1 MTAYLTQSPSGFYS
15 YRRRI
20 PDDYREVLGKL
31 EKKVSLKTKDYYVA
45 VKRLKKVNDE
55 FEKEIVKGHLKM
67 TKKVKHK
74 YVTKPFKYRAV
85 IQTNFM
91 TGVHRVFF
99 YMYINGVRKV
109 VEKTKPTG
117 AYKVTGYQSLGV
129 PALTLKGATPV
140 YMDEQ
145 IEWNGQNCELT
156 LFNDNDEEVA

>member
-85 IQTNFM
+85 IQTNLM

-99 YMYINGVRKV
+99 KKAINGEVKI
-109 VEKTKPTG
+109 VEKTKPNG
-117 AYKVTGYQSLGV
+117 SYKVTGYPSLAHVKAG
-129 PALTLKGATPV
+129 LKDCIPV
-140 YMDEQ
+140 YKDEQ

-156 LFNDNDEEVA
+156 LFETGEEEVA